1 MIDERKK
8 GEGRGEGND
17 GGGRDIRD
25 PKEERRSVDPSLE
38 IPRNHI
44 RANNSLRFARDSFV
58 RIIKI
63 NSNDFL
69 VPCLWCHRLFV
80 LPFTYETVRAP

>member
-1 MIDERKK
+1 MKEQERK
-8 GEGRGEGND
+8 EGRE
-17 GGGRDIRD
+17 GGGNGIRD

-38 IPRNHI
+38 ILRNHI
-44 RANNSLRFARDSFV
+44 RANNSLRLARDSFV

-69 VPCLWCHRLFV
+69 VPCLWYYRLFV

>member
-1 MIDERKK
+1 MIDERKDGK
-8 GEGRGEGND
+8 KEGRGE
-17 GGGRDIRD
+17 RDIRD
-25 PKEERRSVDPSLE
+25 PKEGRRSVDPSLE
-38 IPRNHI
+38 ILRNHI
-44 RANNSLRFARDSFV
+44 RANNSLRLPRDSFV

-69 VPCLWCHRLFV
+69 VPCLWCHCRLG

>member
-1 MIDERKK
+1 MIDERKNGK
-8 GEGRGEGND
+8 AGKRRN
-17 GGGRDIRD
+17 IRV

-38 IPRNHI
+38 ILRNHI
-44 RANNSLRFARDSFV
+44 RANNSLRLPRDSFV

-69 VPCLWCHRLFV
+69 VPPVFGVTVSSAFL
-80 LPFTYETVRAP
+80 LPTRQSELLKSVD